1 MITVGEAMSWMEQ
14 RSIFQGRFDALN
26 QTDTQGDAQKIKQ
39 LNAQYQQL
47 NNDILAYLTTKAQ
60 NNNLSGLL
68 TENGELQKQIQHL
81 TKVQDQMKVDVESA
95 VAREDLLRSRNA
107 KITPHHLFLMD
118 RPVRKGMIPY
128 LWVIAIL
135 FIGVGLVIFKMTA
148 PVLSENMLGRNEYGN
163 PYTLFGLLGSML
175 GSKAVLGSLL
185 GAAIVVI
192 IFLSLRIAGVFGK

>member
-1 MITVGEAMSWMEQ
+1 MEQ

>member
-14 RSIFQGRFDALN
+14 RSIFQGKFDDLN
-26 QTDTQGDAQKIKQ
+26 QTDTKGDAQKIKQ

-47 NNDILAYLTTKAQ
+47 NNDILAYLTKKAQ

-68 TENGELQKQIQHL
+68 MENGELQKQIQYL
-81 TKVQDQMKVDVESA
+81 TKAQDQMKVDVESA
-95 VAREDLLRSRNA
+95 MARDDLLRSRDV

-128 LWVIAIL
+128 LWVIAVL
-135 FIGVGLVIFKMTA
+135 FVGIGLIIFKMMPPIFSQNT
-148 PVLSENMLGRNEYGN
+148 LGQNEYGN

-175 GSKAVLGSLL
+175 TNKTVLGSLL
-185 GAAIVVI
+185 GAAIIVI

>member
-1 MITVGEAMSWMEQ
+1 VITVGEAMSWMEQ
-14 RSIFQGRFDALN
+14 RAIFQGRFDELN
-26 QTDTQGDAQKIKQ
+26 QTDTKGDAQKTKQ
-39 LNAQYQQL
+39 LQAQYQQL

-95 VAREDLLRSRNA
+95 VARDDLLRSRNA
-107 KITPHHLFLMD
+107 KITSHHLFLMD

-128 LWVIAIL
+128 LWLIAIL
-135 FIGVGLVIFKMTA
+135 FIGVGLVIFKMMA
-148 PVLSENMLGRNEYGN
+148 PILPEDLLGRNEYGN

-175 GSKAVLGSLL
+175 NTKSVLASLL
-185 GAAIVVI
+185 GAAIIVI
-192 IFLSLRIAGVFGK
+192 IFLSLRIAGLFGK

>member
-1 MITVGEAMSWMEQ
+1 MSWMEQ
-14 RSIFQGRFDALN
+14 RAIFQGRFDELN
-26 QTDTQGDAQKIKQ
+26 QTDTKGDAQKTKQ
-39 LNAQYQQL
+39 LQAQYQQL

-95 VAREDLLRSRNA
+95 VARDDLLRSRNA
-107 KITPHHLFLMD
+107 KITSHHLFLMD

-128 LWVIAIL
+128 LWLIAIL
-135 FIGVGLVIFKMTA
+135 FIGVGLVIFKMMA
-148 PVLSENMLGRNEYGN
+148 PILPEDLLGRNEYGN

-175 GSKAVLGSLL
+175 NTKSVLASLL
-185 GAAIVVI
+185 GAAIIVI
-192 IFLSLRIAGVFGK
+192 IFLSLRIAGLFGK

>member
-1 MITVGEAMSWMEQ
+1 MEQ
-14 RSIFQGRFDALN
+14 RAIFQGRFDELN
-26 QTDTQGDAQKIKQ
+26 QTDTKGDAQKTKQ
-39 LNAQYQQL
+39 LQAQYQQL

-95 VAREDLLRSRNA
+95 VARDDLLRSRNA
-107 KITPHHLFLMD
+107 KITSHHLFLMD

-128 LWVIAIL
+128 LWLIAIL
-135 FIGVGLVIFKMTA
+135 FIGVGLVIFKMMA
-148 PVLSENMLGRNEYGN
+148 PILPEDLLGRNEYGN

-175 GSKAVLGSLL
+175 NTKSVLASLL
-185 GAAIVVI
+185 GAAIIVI
-192 IFLSLRIAGVFGK
+192 IFLSLRIAGLFGK

>member
-1 MITVGEAMSWMEQ
+1 MSWMQQ
-14 RSIFQGRFDALN
+14 RSIFQGRFDTLN
-26 QTDTQGDAQKIKQ
+26 QTDTRGDAEQIRQ
-39 LNAQYQQL
+39 LHAQYQQL
-47 NNDILAYLTTKAQ
+47 NNDISAYLTTKAQ

-68 TENGELQKQIQHL
+68 TENGELQKQIRHL

-95 VAREDLLRSRNA
+95 VAREDLLRSRDA

-128 LWVIAIL
+128 LWVIAVL
-135 FIGVGLVIFKMTA
+135 FVGIGLIIFKMMA
-148 PVLSENMLGRNEYGN
+148 PILPQNILGQNEYGN

-175 GSKAVLGSLL
+175 GSRAVLGSLL
-185 GAAIVVI
+185 GAAIVII

>member
-1 MITVGEAMSWMEQ
+1 MSWMEQ
-14 RSIFQGRFDALN
+14 RSIFQGRFDDLN
-26 QTDTQGDAQKIKQ
+26 RTDTRGDAQKIKQ
-39 LNAQYQQL
+39 LQAQYQQL

-107 KITPHHLFLMD
+107 KITSHHLFLMD

-135 FIGVGLVIFKMTA
+135 FIGIGLVIFKMM
-148 PVLSENMLGRNEYGN
+148 PSVLPEDMLGRNEYGN
-163 PYTLFGLLGSML
+163 PYTIIGLLGSML
-175 GSKAVLGSLL
+175 SSKAVLGSLL

>member
-1 MITVGEAMSWMEQ
+1 MSWMEQ
-14 RSIFQGRFDALN
+14 RSIFQGRFDDPN
-26 QTDTQGDAQKIKQ
+26 QRDTHGDAQQIKQ

-95 VAREDLLRSRNA
+95 VAREDLLRSRNT

-148 PVLSENMLGRNEYGN
+148 PILPEDMLGRNEYGN

>member
-1 MITVGEAMSWMEQ
+1 MSWMEQ
-14 RSIFQGRFDALN
+14 RAIFQGKFDALN
-26 QTDTQGDAQKIKQ
+26 QTDTQGNAEKIKQ
-39 LNAQYQQL
+39 LQAQYQQL

-95 VAREDLLRSRNA
+95 VAREDLLRSRNE
-107 KITPHHLFLMD
+107 KITSHHLFLMD

-135 FIGVGLVIFKMTA
+135 FIGVGLVIFKMMA
-148 PVLSENMLGRNEYGN
+148 PILPEDMLGRNEYGN

-185 GAAIVVI
+185 GAAIIII